1 MEVSK
6 ELRIFVTALENMINM
21 NRTQKTMKKNYL
33 WMLALCGTLAFTS
46 CIDNADNPSG
56 PPESTSHKNIE
67 EASVFSK
74 DMDLS
79 IYAGDNFYQYVVG
92 QWIKDNPVPTADEEY
107 VIGTMMTQ
115 NKNAMH
121 ALAEITAEG
130 KNLIALSLLSLYDHD
145 DMQSDSTLLMSK
157 IKQIDEAGS
166 KEAMLQLMAEF
177 VKQGYPCPF
186 FILPEVL
193 MRQVY
198 PGVEMLR
205 DYNLTNSGV
214 ERMGISEKE
223 ATSIVKAGEEWQA
236 YVKSKK
242 PQKQEKML
250 SHHYNPH
257 EGVVLINTARR
268 RSAGTDWIGI
278 LGKTLDMDLSAIA
291 ADEDEM
297 SMVDHLMTYNLDSL
311 KLLAKYFILN
321 RDCKYLPLKELDAHT
336 EAGANEL
343 FQYVFNV
350 ATDQS
355 SGLATSLS
363 HSYVKHAIP
372 EGNKA
377 EATAMF
383 EELRAAFRNRI
394 GKYDWMTDVTK
405 AKAMEKLDAMK
416 YYCGWPDNWHA
427 EWEAKLVAEETSYRL
442 VCNLFNQ
449 YVDITRSMIG
459 QTSDDAIFYAD
470 WMSMGAY
477 VANAFYSPE
486 NNSIALLASNL
497 VSPIYD
503 KTMPHYYNYAVL
515 GATTIGHEMTHGFDN
530 TGSKYNAIGKKE
542 NWWTP
547 QDEQNFE
554 SRQKLLIDHFNKLQY
569 LPNVYCD
576 GKQTLGENIADLG
589 GIEIAYESYM
599 KNKVTASGG
608 ERDYLARE
616 FYRSFAEGWKFNMTT
631 EYAVENYKTD
641 EHAAPILRVN
651 GIVNL
656 TNEWY
661 RLFSISD
668 GAMYVAPD
676 KRVSIW

>member
-1 MEVSK
+1 
-6 ELRIFVTALENMINM
+6 
-21 NRTQKTMKKNYL
+21 
-33 WMLALCGTLAFTS
+33 MLALCGTLAFTS

-268 RSAGTDWIGI
+268 RSASTDWIGI

-416 YYCGWPDNWHA
+416 YYCGWPENWHA
-427 EWEAKLVAEETSYRL
+427 EWEAKLVAEESSYRL

-449 YVDITRSMIG
+449 YVDITRSLVG
-459 QTSDDAIFYAD
+459 QTSDDAFFYAD

-554 SRQKLLIDHFNKLQY
+554 SRQQLLIDHFNKLQY
-569 LPNVYCD
+569 VPGVYCN

-589 GIEIAYESYM
+589 GMEIAYESYM
-599 KNKVTASGG
+599 KNKAAVSGG
-608 ERDYLARE
+608 DLDYLGRE
-616 FYRSFAEGWKFNMTT
+616 FYRSFAEGWKTNMTSD
-631 EYAVENYKTD
+631 YAEMTYKTD

-661 RLFSISD
+661 RLFNIVD
-668 GAMYVAPD
+668 GEMYVAPD

>member
-1 MEVSK
+1 
-6 ELRIFVTALENMINM
+6 
-21 NRTQKTMKKNYL
+21 MKKIYL
-33 WMLALCGTLAFTS
+33 WMLALCGTMAFTS
-46 CIDNADNPSG
+46 CRDNADNPSG
-56 PPESTSHKNIE
+56 PSEPSGHKNIE
-67 EASVFSK
+67 EASAFSK

-291 ADEDEM
+291 ADENEM
-297 SMVDHLMTYNLDSL
+297 VLVDHLMTYNLEAL

-377 EATAMF
+377 EGTAMF
-383 EELRAAFRNRI
+383 EELRAVFRNRI
-394 GKYDWMTDVTK
+394 ANYDWMTDVTK
-405 AKAMEKLDAMK
+405 GKALEKLDAMK
-416 YYCGWPDNWHA
+416 YYCGWPENWHA
-427 EWEAKLVAEETSYRL
+427 EWEAKLVAEESSYRL

-449 YVDITRSMIG
+449 YVDITRSLVG
-459 QTSDDAIFYAD
+459 QTSDDAFFYAD

-530 TGSKYNAIGKKE
+530 RGSKYNATGKVE

-554 SRQKLLIDHFNKLQY
+554 SRQQLLIDHFNKLQY
-569 LPNVYCD
+569 VPGVYCN

-589 GIEIAYESYM
+589 GMEIAYESYM
-599 KNKVTASGG
+599 KNKAAVSGG
-608 ERDYLARE
+608 DLDYLGRE
-616 FYRSFAEGWKFNMTT
+616 FYRSFAEGWKTNMTS
-631 EYAVENYKTD
+631 EYAEMTYKTD

-661 RLFSISD
+661 RLFNIVD
-668 GAMYVAPD
+668 GEMYVAPD

>member
-1 MEVSK
+1 
-6 ELRIFVTALENMINM
+6 
-21 NRTQKTMKKNYL
+21 MKKIYL
-33 WMLALCGTLAFTS
+33 WMLALCGTMAFTS
-46 CIDNADNPSG
+46 CRDNADNPSG
-56 PPESTSHKNIE
+56 PSEPSGHKNIE
-67 EASVFSK
+67 EASAFSK

-92 QWIKDNPVPTADEEY
+92 QWIKDNPVPTADEDY
-107 VIGTMMTQ
+107 IIGTMMTQ

-291 ADEDEM
+291 ADENEM
-297 SMVDHLMTYNLDSL
+297 VLVDHLMTYNLDAL

-377 EATAMF
+377 EGTAMF
-383 EELRAAFRNRI
+383 EELRAVFRNRI
-394 GKYDWMTDVTK
+394 ANYDWMTDVTK
-405 AKAMEKLDAMK
+405 GKALEKLDAMK
-416 YYCGWPDNWHA
+416 YYCGWPENWHA
-427 EWEAKLVAEETSYRL
+427 EWEAKLVAEESSYRL

-449 YVDITRSMIG
+449 YVDITRSLVG
-459 QTSDDAIFYAD
+459 QTSDDAFFYAD

-530 TGSKYNAIGKKE
+530 RGSKYNATGKVE

-554 SRQKLLIDHFNKLQY
+554 SRQQLLIDHFNKLQY
-569 LPNVYCD
+569 VPGVYCN

-589 GIEIAYESYM
+589 GMEIAYESYM
-599 KNKVTASGG
+599 KNKAAVSGSDL
-608 ERDYLARE
+608 DYLGRE
-616 FYRSFAEGWKFNMTT
+616 FYRSFAEGWKTNMTSD
-631 EYAVENYKTD
+631 YAEMTYKTD

-661 RLFSISD
+661 RLFNIVD
-668 GAMYVAPD
+668 GEMYVAPD

>member
-1 MEVSK
+1 
-6 ELRIFVTALENMINM
+6 
-21 NRTQKTMKKNYL
+21 MKKIYL
-33 WMLALCGTLAFTS
+33 WMLALFGTMAFTS
-46 CIDNADNPSG
+46 CRDNADNPSG
-56 PPESTSHKNIE
+56 PSEPSGHKNIE
-67 EASVFSK
+67 EASAFSK

-291 ADEDEM
+291 ADENEM
-297 SMVDHLMTYNLDSL
+297 VLVDHLMTYNLDAL

-377 EATAMF
+377 EGTAMF
-383 EELRAAFRNRI
+383 EELRAVFRNRI
-394 GKYDWMTDVTK
+394 ANYDWMTDVTK
-405 AKAMEKLDAMK
+405 GKALEKLDAMK
-416 YYCGWPDNWHA
+416 YYCGWPENWHA
-427 EWEAKLVAEETSYRL
+427 EWEAKLVAEESSYRL

-449 YVDITRSMIG
+449 YVDITRSLVG
-459 QTSDDAIFYAD
+459 QTSDDAFFYAD

-530 TGSKYNAIGKKE
+530 RGSKYNATGKVE

-554 SRQKLLIDHFNKLQY
+554 SRQQLLIDHFNKLQY
-569 LPNVYCD
+569 VPGVYCN

-589 GIEIAYESYM
+589 GMEIAYESYM
-599 KNKVTASGG
+599 KNKAAVSGG
-608 ERDYLARE
+608 DLDYLGRE
-616 FYRSFAEGWKFNMTT
+616 FYRSFAEGWKTNMTSD
-631 EYAVENYKTD
+631 YAEMTYKTD

-661 RLFSISD
+661 RLFNIVD
-668 GAMYVAPD
+668 GEMYVAPD

>member
-1 MEVSK
+1 
-6 ELRIFVTALENMINM
+6 
-21 NRTQKTMKKNYL
+21 MKKIYL
-33 WMLALCGTLAFTS
+33 WMLALCGTMAFTS
-46 CIDNADNPSG
+46 CRDNADNPSG
-56 PPESTSHKNIE
+56 PSEPSGHKNIE
-67 EASVFSK
+67 EASAFSK

-79 IYAGDNFYQYVVG
+79 IYAGDNFYRYVVG

-291 ADEDEM
+291 ADENEM
-297 SMVDHLMTYNLDSL
+297 SMVDHLMTYNLDAL

-336 EAGANEL
+336 EAGSEGL

-350 ATDQS
+350 AIDQS

-377 EATAMF
+377 EGTAMF
-383 EELRAAFRNRI
+383 EELRAVFRNRI
-394 GKYDWMTDVTK
+394 ANYDWMTDVTK
-405 AKAMEKLDAMK
+405 GKALEKLDAMK
-416 YYCGWPDNWHA
+416 YYCGWPENWHA
-427 EWEAKLVAEETSYRL
+427 EWEAKLVAEESSYRL

-449 YVDITRSMIG
+449 YVDITRSLVG
-459 QTSDDAIFYAD
+459 QTSDDAFFYAD

-530 TGSKYNAIGKKE
+530 MGSKYNAIGKKE

-554 SRQKLLIDHFNKLQY
+554 SRQQLLIDHFNKLQY
-569 LPNVYCD
+569 VPGVYCN

-616 FYRSFAEGWKFNMTT
+616 FYRSFAEGWKFNMTN
-631 EYAVENYKTD
+631 EYAVENFKTD

>member
-1 MEVSK
+1 
-6 ELRIFVTALENMINM
+6 
-21 NRTQKTMKKNYL
+21 MKKIYL
-33 WMLALCGTLAFTS
+33 WMLALCGTMAFTS
-46 CIDNADNPSG
+46 CRDNADNPSG
-56 PPESTSHKNIE
+56 PSEPSGHKNIE
-67 EASVFSK
+67 EASAFSK

-186 FILPEVL
+186 VILPEVL
-193 MRQVY
+193 MRKVY

-297 SMVDHLMTYNLDSL
+297 SMVDHLMTYNLDAL

-377 EATAMF
+377 EGTAMF
-383 EELRAAFRNRI
+383 EELRAVFRNRI
-394 GKYDWMTDVTK
+394 ANYDWMTDVTK
-405 AKAMEKLDAMK
+405 GKALEKLDAMK
-416 YYCGWPDNWHA
+416 YYCGWPENWHA
-427 EWEAKLVAEETSYRL
+427 EWEAKLVAEESSYRL

-449 YVDITRSMIG
+449 YVDITRSLVG
-459 QTSDDAIFYAD
+459 QTSDDAFFYAD

-530 TGSKYNAIGKKE
+530 RGSKYNATGKVE

-554 SRQKLLIDHFNKLQY
+554 SRQQLLIDHFNKLQY
-569 LPNVYCD
+569 VPGVYCN

-589 GIEIAYESYM
+589 GMEIAYESYM
-599 KNKVTASGG
+599 KNKAAVSGG
-608 ERDYLARE
+608 DLDYLGRE
-616 FYRSFAEGWKFNMTT
+616 FYRSFAEGWKTNMTSD
-631 EYAVENYKTD
+631 YAEMTYKTD

-661 RLFSISD
+661 RLFNIVD
-668 GAMYVAPD
+668 GEMYVAPD

>member
-1 MEVSK
+1 
-6 ELRIFVTALENMINM
+6 
-21 NRTQKTMKKNYL
+21 MKKIYL
-33 WMLALCGTLAFTS
+33 WMLALCGTMAFTS
-46 CIDNADNPSG
+46 CRDNADNPCGPSEPSG
-56 PPESTSHKNIE
+56 HKNIE
-67 EASVFSK
+67 EASAFSK

-291 ADEDEM
+291 ADENEM
-297 SMVDHLMTYNLDSL
+297 VLVDHLMTYNLDAL

-377 EATAMF
+377 EGTAMF
-383 EELRAAFRNRI
+383 EELRAVFRNRI
-394 GKYDWMTDVTK
+394 ANYDWMTDVTK
-405 AKAMEKLDAMK
+405 GKALEKLDAMK

-449 YVDITRSMIG
+449 YVDITRSLVG
-459 QTSDDAIFYAD
+459 QTSDDAFFYAD

-530 TGSKYNAIGKKE
+530 RGSKYNATGKVE

-554 SRQKLLIDHFNKLQY
+554 SRQQLLIDHFNKLQY
-569 LPNVYCD
+569 VPGVYCN

-589 GIEIAYESYM
+589 GMEIAYESYM
-599 KNKVTASGG
+599 KNKAAVSGG
-608 ERDYLARE
+608 DLDYLGRE
-616 FYRSFAEGWKFNMTT
+616 FYRSFAEGWKTNMTSD
-631 EYAVENYKTD
+631 YAEMAYKTD

-661 RLFSISD
+661 RLFNIVD
-668 GAMYVAPD
+668 GEMYVAPD

>member
-1 MEVSK
+1 
-6 ELRIFVTALENMINM
+6 
-21 NRTQKTMKKNYL
+21 MKKIYL
-33 WMLALCGTLAFTS
+33 WMLALCGTMAFTS
-46 CIDNADNPSG
+46 CRDNADNPSG
-56 PPESTSHKNIE
+56 PSEPSGHKNIE
-67 EASVFSK
+67 EASAFSK

-291 ADEDEM
+291 ADENEM
-297 SMVDHLMTYNLDSL
+297 VLVDHLMTYNLDAL

-377 EATAMF
+377 EGTAMF
-383 EELRAAFRNRI
+383 EELRAVFRNRI
-394 GKYDWMTDVTK
+394 ANYDWMTDVTK
-405 AKAMEKLDAMK
+405 SKALEKLDAMK
-416 YYCGWPDNWHA
+416 YYCGWPENWHA
-427 EWEAKLVAEETSYRL
+427 EWEAKLVAEESSYRL

-449 YVDITRSMIG
+449 YVDITRSLVG
-459 QTSDDAIFYAD
+459 QTSDDAFFYAD

-530 TGSKYNAIGKKE
+530 RGSKYNATGKVE

-554 SRQKLLIDHFNKLQY
+554 SRQQLLIDHFNKLQY
-569 LPNVYCD
+569 VPGVYCN

-589 GIEIAYESYM
+589 GMEIAYESYM
-599 KNKVTASGG
+599 KNKAAVSGG
-608 ERDYLARE
+608 DLDYLGRE
-616 FYRSFAEGWKFNMTT
+616 FYRSFAEGWKTNMTSD
-631 EYAVENYKTD
+631 YAEMTYKTD

-661 RLFSISD
+661 RLFNIVD
-668 GAMYVAPD
+668 GEMYVAPD

>member
-1 MEVSK
+1 
-6 ELRIFVTALENMINM
+6 
-21 NRTQKTMKKNYL
+21 
-33 WMLALCGTLAFTS
+33 MLALCGTLAFTS

-198 PGVEMLR
+198 PGIEMLR
-205 DYNLTNSGV
+205 EYNLTNSGV

-297 SMVDHLMTYNLDSL
+297 SMVDHLMTYNLDAL

-377 EATAMF
+377 EGTAMF
-383 EELRAAFRNRI
+383 EELRAVFRNRI
-394 GKYDWMTDVTK
+394 AKYDWMTDVTK
-405 AKAMEKLDAMK
+405 GKALEKLDAMK
-416 YYCGWPDNWHA
+416 YYCGWPENWHA

-449 YVDITRSMIG
+449 YVDITRSLVG
-459 QTSDDAIFYAD
+459 QTSDDAFFYAD

-569 LPNVYCD
+569 VPNVYCD

-608 ERDYLARE
+608 ERDYLGRE
-616 FYRSFAEGWKFNMTT
+616 FYRSFAEGWKTNMTSD
-631 EYAVENYKTD
+631 YAEMAYKTD

>member
-1 MEVSK
+1 
-6 ELRIFVTALENMINM
+6 
-21 NRTQKTMKKNYL
+21 MKKIYL
-33 WMLALCGTLAFTS
+33 WMLALCGTMAFTS
-46 CIDNADNPSG
+46 CRDNADNPSG
-56 PPESTSHKNIE
+56 PSEPSGHKNIE
-67 EASVFSK
+67 EASAFSK

-92 QWIKDNPVPTADEEY
+92 QWIKDNPVPTADEDY
-107 VIGTMMTQ
+107 IIGTMMTQ

-291 ADEDEM
+291 ADENEM
-297 SMVDHLMTYNLDSL
+297 VLVDHLMTYNLDAL

-377 EATAMF
+377 EGTAMF
-383 EELRAAFRNRI
+383 EELRAVFRNRI
-394 GKYDWMTDVTK
+394 ANYDWMTDVTK
-405 AKAMEKLDAMK
+405 GKALEKLDAMK
-416 YYCGWPDNWHA
+416 YYCGWPENWHA
-427 EWEAKLVAEETSYRL
+427 EWEAKLVAEESSYRL

-449 YVDITRSMIG
+449 YVDITRSLVG
-459 QTSDDAIFYAD
+459 QTSDDAFFYAD

-530 TGSKYNAIGKKE
+530 RGSKYNATGKVE

-554 SRQKLLIDHFNKLQY
+554 SRQQLLIDHFNKLQY
-569 LPNVYCD
+569 VPGVYCN

-589 GIEIAYESYM
+589 GMEIAYESYM
-599 KNKVTASGG
+599 KNKAAVSGG
-608 ERDYLARE
+608 DLDYLGRE
-616 FYRSFAEGWKFNMTT
+616 FYRSFAEGWKTNMTSD
-631 EYAVENYKTD
+631 YAEMTYKTD

-661 RLFSISD
+661 RLFNIVD
-668 GAMYVAPD
+668 GEMYVAPD

>member
-1 MEVSK
+1 
-6 ELRIFVTALENMINM
+6 
-21 NRTQKTMKKNYL
+21 MKKIYL
-33 WMLALCGTLAFTS
+33 WMLALCGTMAFTS
-46 CIDNADNPSG
+46 CRDNADNPSG
-56 PPESTSHKNIE
+56 PSEPSGHKNIE
-67 EASVFSK
+67 EASAFSK

-297 SMVDHLMTYNLDSL
+297 SMVDHLMTYNLDAL

-321 RDCKYLPLKELDAHT
+321 RDYKYLPLKELDAHT

-377 EATAMF
+377 EGTAMF
-383 EELRAAFRNRI
+383 EELRAVFRNRI
-394 GKYDWMTDVTK
+394 ANYDWMTDVTK
-405 AKAMEKLDAMK
+405 GKALEKLDAMK
-416 YYCGWPDNWHA
+416 YYCGWPENWHA
-427 EWEAKLVAEETSYRL
+427 EWEAKLVAEESSYRL

-449 YVDITRSMIG
+449 YVDITRSLVG
-459 QTSDDAIFYAD
+459 QTSDDAFFYAD

-530 TGSKYNAIGKKE
+530 RGSKYNATGKVE

-554 SRQKLLIDHFNKLQY
+554 SRQQLLIDHFNKLQY
-569 LPNVYCD
+569 VPGVYCN

-589 GIEIAYESYM
+589 GMEIAYESYM
-599 KNKVTASGG
+599 KNKAAVSGG
-608 ERDYLARE
+608 DLDYLGRE
-616 FYRSFAEGWKFNMTT
+616 FYRSFAEGWKTNMTSD
-631 EYAVENYKTD
+631 YAEMTYKTD

-661 RLFSISD
+661 RLFNIVD
-668 GAMYVAPD
+668 GEMYVAPD

>member
-1 MEVSK
+1 
-6 ELRIFVTALENMINM
+6 
-21 NRTQKTMKKNYL
+21 MKKIYL
-33 WMLALCGTLAFTS
+33 WMLALCGTMAFTS
-46 CIDNADNPSG
+46 CRDNADNPSG
-56 PPESTSHKNIE
+56 PSEPSGHKNIE
-67 EASVFSK
+67 EASAFSK

-121 ALAEITAEG
+121 ALAEITAKG

-291 ADEDEM
+291 ADENEM
-297 SMVDHLMTYNLDSL
+297 VLVDHLMTYNLDAL

-377 EATAMF
+377 EGTAMF
-383 EELRAAFRNRI
+383 EELRAVFRNRI
-394 GKYDWMTDVTK
+394 ANYDWMTDVTK
-405 AKAMEKLDAMK
+405 GKALEKLDAMK
-416 YYCGWPDNWHA
+416 YYCGWPENWHA
-427 EWEAKLVAEETSYRL
+427 EWEAKLVAEESSYRL

-449 YVDITRSMIG
+449 YVDITRSLVG
-459 QTSDDAIFYAD
+459 QTSDDAFFYAD

-530 TGSKYNAIGKKE
+530 RGSKYNATGKVE

-554 SRQKLLIDHFNKLQY
+554 SRQQLLIDHFNKLQY
-569 LPNVYCD
+569 VPGVYCN

-589 GIEIAYESYM
+589 GMEIAYECYM
-599 KNKVTASGG
+599 KNKAAVSGG
-608 ERDYLARE
+608 DLDYLGRE
-616 FYRSFAEGWKFNMTT
+616 FYRSFAEGWKTNMTSD
-631 EYAVENYKTD
+631 YAEMTYKTD

-661 RLFSISD
+661 RLFNIVD
-668 GAMYVAPD
+668 GEMYVAPD

>member
-1 MEVSK
+1 
-6 ELRIFVTALENMINM
+6 
-21 NRTQKTMKKNYL
+21 MKKIYL
-33 WMLALCGTLAFTS
+33 WMLALCGTMAFTS
-46 CIDNADNPSG
+46 CRDNADNPSG
-56 PPESTSHKNIE
+56 PSEPSGHKNIE
-67 EASVFSK
+67 EASAFSK

-291 ADEDEM
+291 ADENEM
-297 SMVDHLMTYNLDSL
+297 VLVDHLMTYNLDAL

-377 EATAMF
+377 EGTAMF
-383 EELRAAFRNRI
+383 EELRAVFRNRI
-394 GKYDWMTDVTK
+394 ANYDWMTDVTK
-405 AKAMEKLDAMK
+405 GKALEKLDAMK
-416 YYCGWPDNWHA
+416 YYCGWPENWHA
-427 EWEAKLVAEETSYRL
+427 EWEAKLVAEESSYRL

-449 YVDITRSMIG
+449 YVDITRSLVG
-459 QTSDDAIFYAD
+459 QTSDDAFFYAD

-530 TGSKYNAIGKKE
+530 RGSKYNATGKVE

-554 SRQKLLIDHFNKLQY
+554 SRQQLLIDHFNKLQY
-569 LPNVYCD
+569 VPGVYCN

-589 GIEIAYESYM
+589 GMEIAYESYM
-599 KNKVTASGG
+599 KNKAAVSGG
-608 ERDYLARE
+608 DLDYLGRE
-616 FYRSFAEGWKFNMTT
+616 FYRSFAEGWKTNMTSD
-631 EYAVENYKTD
+631 YAEMTYKTD

-661 RLFSISD
+661 RLFNIVD
-668 GAMYVAPD
+668 GEMYVAPD

>member
-1 MEVSK
+1 
-6 ELRIFVTALENMINM
+6 
-21 NRTQKTMKKNYL
+21 MKKNYL

-67 EASVFSK
+67 EASVFSKDMDLSEASVFSK

-311 KLLAKYFILN
+311 F
-321 RDCKYLPLKELDAHT
+321 PET
-336 EAGANEL
+336 AG
-343 FQYVFNV
+343 
-350 ATDQS
+350 
-355 SGLATSLS
+355 
-363 HSYVKHAIP
+363 
-372 EGNKA
+372 
-377 EATAMF
+377 
-383 EELRAAFRNRI
+383 
-394 GKYDWMTDVTK
+394 
-405 AKAMEKLDAMK
+405 
-416 YYCGWPDNWHA
+416 
-427 EWEAKLVAEETSYRL
+427 
-442 VCNLFNQ
+442 
-449 YVDITRSMIG
+449 
-459 QTSDDAIFYAD
+459 
-470 WMSMGAY
+470 
-477 VANAFYSPE
+477 
-486 NNSIALLASNL
+486 
-497 VSPIYD
+497 
-503 KTMPHYYNYAVL
+503 
-515 GATTIGHEMTHGFDN
+515 
-530 TGSKYNAIGKKE
+530 
-542 NWWTP
+542 
-547 QDEQNFE
+547 
-554 SRQKLLIDHFNKLQY
+554 
-569 LPNVYCD
+569 
-576 GKQTLGENIADLG
+576 
-589 GIEIAYESYM
+589 
-599 KNKVTASGG
+599 
-608 ERDYLARE
+608 
-616 FYRSFAEGWKFNMTT
+616 
-631 EYAVENYKTD
+631 
-641 EHAAPILRVN
+641 
-651 GIVNL
+651 
-656 TNEWY
+656 
-661 RLFSISD
+661 
-668 GAMYVAPD
+668 
-676 KRVSIW
+676 

>member
-1 MEVSK
+1 
-6 ELRIFVTALENMINM
+6 
-21 NRTQKTMKKNYL
+21 
-33 WMLALCGTLAFTS
+33 MLALCGTLAFTS

-257 EGVVLINTARR
+257 EGVMLINTARR
-268 RSAGTDWIGI
+268 RSAGTDWIGT

-321 RDCKYLPLKELDAHT
+321 RDYKYLPLKELDAHT

-405 AKAMEKLDAMK
+405 GKALEKLDAMK

-449 YVDITRSMIG
+449 YVDITRSLVG
-459 QTSDDAIFYAD
+459 QTSDDAFFYAD

-554 SRQKLLIDHFNKLQY
+554 SRQQLLIDHFNKLQY
-569 LPNVYCD
+569 VPGVYCN

-608 ERDYLARE
+608 ERDYLGRE
-616 FYRSFAEGWKFNMTT
+616 FYRSFAEGWKTNMTSD
-631 EYAVENYKTD
+631 YAEMAYKTD

>member
-1 MEVSK
+1 
-6 ELRIFVTALENMINM
+6 
-21 NRTQKTMKKNYL
+21 MKKIYL
-33 WMLALCGTLAFTS
+33 WMLALCGTMAFTS
-46 CIDNADNPSG
+46 CRDNADNPSG
-56 PPESTSHKNIE
+56 PSEPSVHKNIE
-67 EASVFSK
+67 EASAFSK

-291 ADEDEM
+291 ADENEM
-297 SMVDHLMTYNLDSL
+297 VLVDHLMTYNLDAL
-311 KLLAKYFILN
+311 KSVI
-321 RDCKYLPLKELDAHT
+321 
-336 EAGANEL
+336 
-343 FQYVFNV
+343 
-350 ATDQS
+350 
-355 SGLATSLS
+355 
-363 HSYVKHAIP
+363 
-372 EGNKA
+372 
-377 EATAMF
+377 
-383 EELRAAFRNRI
+383 
-394 GKYDWMTDVTK
+394 
-405 AKAMEKLDAMK
+405 
-416 YYCGWPDNWHA
+416 
-427 EWEAKLVAEETSYRL
+427 RL
-442 VCNLFNQ
+442 VSCT
-449 YVDITRSMIG
+449 VSKIG
-459 QTSDDAIFYAD
+459 SNSTSVGEKTKSDEISEMVDDAVKETP
-470 WMSMGAY
+470 GAEN
-477 VANAFYSPE
+477 ANHQ
-486 NNSIALLASNL
+486 
-497 VSPIYD
+497 
-503 KTMPHYYNYAVL
+503 K
-515 GATTIGHEMTHGFDN
+515 
-530 TGSKYNAIGKKE
+530 
-542 NWWTP
+542 P
-547 QDEQNFE
+547 Q
-554 SRQKLLIDHFNKLQY
+554 
-569 LPNVYCD
+569 
-576 GKQTLGENIADLG
+576 
-589 GIEIAYESYM
+589 
-599 KNKVTASGG
+599 
-608 ERDYLARE
+608 
-616 FYRSFAEGWKFNMTT
+616 
-631 EYAVENYKTD
+631 
-641 EHAAPILRVN
+641 
-651 GIVNL
+651 
-656 TNEWY
+656 
-661 RLFSISD
+661 
-668 GAMYVAPD
+668 PD
-676 KRVSIW
+676 IWD

>member
-1 MEVSK
+1 
-6 ELRIFVTALENMINM
+6 
-21 NRTQKTMKKNYL
+21 MKKNYL
-33 WMLALCGTLAFTS
+33 LMLALCGTLAFTS

-186 FILPEVL
+186 VILPEVL
-193 MRQVY
+193 MRKVY

-336 EAGANEL
+336 EAGSEGL

-377 EATAMF
+377 EGTAMF
-383 EELRAAFRNRI
+383 EELRAVFRNRI
-394 GKYDWMTDVTK
+394 AKYDWMTDVTK
-405 AKAMEKLDAMK
+405 GKALEKLDAMK

-449 YVDITRSMIG
+449 YVDITRSLVG
-459 QTSDDAIFYAD
+459 QTSDDAFFYAD

-554 SRQKLLIDHFNKLQY
+554 SRQQLLIDHFNKLQY
-569 LPNVYCD
+569 VPGVYCN

-589 GIEIAYESYM
+589 GMEIAYESYM
-599 KNKVTASGG
+599 KNKVTVSGG

-616 FYRSFAEGWKFNMTT
+616 FYRSFAEGWKTNMTSD
-631 EYAVENYKTD
+631 YAEMNYKTD

>member
-1 MEVSK
+1 
-6 ELRIFVTALENMINM
+6 
-21 NRTQKTMKKNYL
+21 MKKIYL
-33 WMLALCGTLAFTS
+33 WMLALCGTMAFTS
-46 CIDNADNPSG
+46 CRDNADNPSG
-56 PPESTSHKNIE
+56 PSEPSGHKNIE
-67 EASVFSK
+67 EASAFSK

-92 QWIKDNPVPTADEEY
+92 QGIKDNPVPTADEEY

-291 ADEDEM
+291 ADENEM
-297 SMVDHLMTYNLDSL
+297 VLVDHLMTYNLDAL

-377 EATAMF
+377 EGTAMF
-383 EELRAAFRNRI
+383 EELRAVFRNRI
-394 GKYDWMTDVTK
+394 ANYDWMTDVTK
-405 AKAMEKLDAMK
+405 GKALEKLDAMK
-416 YYCGWPDNWHA
+416 YYCGWPENWHA
-427 EWEAKLVAEETSYRL
+427 EWEAKLVAEESSYRL

-449 YVDITRSMIG
+449 YVDITRSLVG
-459 QTSDDAIFYAD
+459 QTSDDAFFYAD

-530 TGSKYNAIGKKE
+530 RGSKYNATGKVE

-554 SRQKLLIDHFNKLQY
+554 SRQQLLIDHFNKLQY
-569 LPNVYCD
+569 VPGVYCN

-589 GIEIAYESYM
+589 GMEIAYESYM
-599 KNKVTASGG
+599 KNKAAVSGG
-608 ERDYLARE
+608 DLDYLGRE
-616 FYRSFAEGWKFNMTT
+616 FYRSFAEGWKTNMTSD
-631 EYAVENYKTD
+631 YAEMTYKTD

-661 RLFSISD
+661 RLFNIVD
-668 GAMYVAPD
+668 GEMYVAPD

>member
-1 MEVSK
+1 
-6 ELRIFVTALENMINM
+6 
-21 NRTQKTMKKNYL
+21 
-33 WMLALCGTLAFTS
+33 
-46 CIDNADNPSG
+46 
-56 PPESTSHKNIE
+56 
-67 EASVFSK
+67 
-74 DMDLS
+74 MDLS
-79 IYAGDNFYQYVVG
+79 VYAGDNFYQYVVG

-198 PGVEMLR
+198 PGIEMLR
-205 DYNLTNSGV
+205 EYNLTNSGV

-291 ADEDEM
+291 ADENEM
-297 SMVDHLMTYNLDSL
+297 VLVDHLMTYNLDAL

-377 EATAMF
+377 EGTAMF
-383 EELRAAFRNRI
+383 EELRAVFRNRI
-394 GKYDWMTDVTK
+394 ANYDWMTDVTK
-405 AKAMEKLDAMK
+405 GKALEKLDAMK
-416 YYCGWPDNWHA
+416 YYCGWPENWHA

-449 YVDITRSMIG
+449 YVDITRSLVG
-459 QTSDDAIFYAD
+459 QTSDDAFFYAD

-569 LPNVYCD
+569 VPNVYCD

-608 ERDYLARE
+608 ERDYLGRE
-616 FYRSFAEGWKFNMTT
+616 FYRSFAEGWKTNMTSD
-631 EYAVENYKTD
+631 YAEMTYKTD

-661 RLFSISD
+661 RLFNIVD
-668 GAMYVAPD
+668 GEMYVAPD

>member
-1 MEVSK
+1 
-6 ELRIFVTALENMINM
+6 
-21 NRTQKTMKKNYL
+21 MKKIYL
-33 WMLALCGTLAFTS
+33 WMLALCGTMAFTS
-46 CIDNADNPSG
+46 CRDNADNPSG
-56 PPESTSHKNIE
+56 PSEPSGHKNIE
-67 EASVFSK
+67 EASAFSK

-92 QWIKDNPVPTADEEY
+92 QWIKDNPVPTADEDY
-107 VIGTMMTQ
+107 IIGTMMTQ

-257 EGVVLINTARR
+257 EGVVLINTVRR

-291 ADEDEM
+291 ADENEM
-297 SMVDHLMTYNLDSL
+297 VLVDHLMTYNLDAL

-377 EATAMF
+377 EGTAMF
-383 EELRAAFRNRI
+383 EELRAVFRNRI
-394 GKYDWMTDVTK
+394 ANYDWMTDVTK
-405 AKAMEKLDAMK
+405 GKALEKLDAMK
-416 YYCGWPDNWHA
+416 YYCGWPENWHA
-427 EWEAKLVAEETSYRL
+427 EWEAKLVAEESSYRL

-449 YVDITRSMIG
+449 YVDITRSLVG
-459 QTSDDAIFYAD
+459 QTSDDAFFYAD

-530 TGSKYNAIGKKE
+530 RGSKYNATGKVE

-554 SRQKLLIDHFNKLQY
+554 SRQQLLIDHFNKLQY
-569 LPNVYCD
+569 VPGVYCN

-589 GIEIAYESYM
+589 GMEIAYESYM
-599 KNKVTASGG
+599 KNKAAVSGSDL
-608 ERDYLARE
+608 DYLGRE
-616 FYRSFAEGWKFNMTT
+616 FYRSFAEGWKTNMTSD
-631 EYAVENYKTD
+631 YAEMTYKTD

-661 RLFSISD
+661 RLFNIVD
-668 GAMYVAPD
+668 GEMYVAPD

>member
-1 MEVSK
+1 
-6 ELRIFVTALENMINM
+6 
-21 NRTQKTMKKNYL
+21 MKKIYL
-33 WMLALCGTLAFTS
+33 WMLALCGTMAFTS
-46 CIDNADNPSG
+46 CRDNADNPSG
-56 PPESTSHKNIE
+56 PSEPSGHKNIE
-67 EASVFSK
+67 EASAFSK

-291 ADEDEM
+291 ADENEM
-297 SMVDHLMTYNLDSL
+297 VLVDHLMTYNLDAL

-377 EATAMF
+377 EGTAMF
-383 EELRAAFRNRI
+383 EELRAVFRNRI
-394 GKYDWMTDVTK
+394 ANYDWMTDVTK
-405 AKAMEKLDAMK
+405 GKALEKLDAMK
-416 YYCGWPDNWHA
+416 YYCGWPENWHA
-427 EWEAKLVAEETSYRL
+427 EWEAKLVAEESSYRL

-449 YVDITRSMIG
+449 YVDITRSLVG
-459 QTSDDAIFYAD
+459 QTSDDAFFYAD

-530 TGSKYNAIGKKE
+530 RGSKYNATGKVE

-554 SRQKLLIDHFNKLQY
+554 SRQQLLIDHFNKLQY
-569 LPNVYCD
+569 VPGVYCN

-589 GIEIAYESYM
+589 GMEIAYESYM
-599 KNKVTASGG
+599 KNKAAVSGG
-608 ERDYLARE
+608 DLDYLGRE
-616 FYRSFAEGWKFNMTT
+616 FYRSFAEGWKTNMTS
-631 EYAVENYKTD
+631 EYAEMTYKTD

-661 RLFSISD
+661 RLFNIVD
-668 GAMYVAPD
+668 GEMYVAPD

>member
-1 MEVSK
+1 
-6 ELRIFVTALENMINM
+6 
-21 NRTQKTMKKNYL
+21 MKKIYL
-33 WMLALCGTLAFTS
+33 WMLALCGTMAFTS
-46 CIDNADNPSG
+46 CRDNADNPSG
-56 PPESTSHKNIE
+56 PSEPSGHKNIE
-67 EASVFSK
+67 EASAFSK

-291 ADEDEM
+291 ADENEM
-297 SMVDHLMTYNLDSL
+297 VLVDHLMTYNLDAL

-377 EATAMF
+377 EGTAMF
-383 EELRAAFRNRI
+383 EELRAVFRNRI
-394 GKYDWMTDVTK
+394 ANYDWMTDVTK
-405 AKAMEKLDAMK
+405 GKALEKLDAMK
-416 YYCGWPDNWHA
+416 YYCGWPENWHA
-427 EWEAKLVAEETSYRL
+427 EWEAKLVAEESSYRL

-449 YVDITRSMIG
+449 YVDITRSLVG
-459 QTSDDAIFYAD
+459 QTSDDAFFYAD

-616 FYRSFAEGWKFNMTT
+616 FYRSFAEGWKFNMTN
-631 EYAVENYKTD
+631 EYAVENFKTD

>member
-1 MEVSK
+1 
-6 ELRIFVTALENMINM
+6 
-21 NRTQKTMKKNYL
+21 
-33 WMLALCGTLAFTS
+33 MLALCGTLAFTS

-79 IYAGDNFYQYVVG
+79 VYAGDNFYQYMLG
-92 QWIKDNPVPTADEEY
+92 QWLKDNPVPTKDGDLL
-107 VIGTMMTQ
+107 IGTIITQ
-115 NKNAMH
+115 NQNATK
-121 ALAEITAEG
+121 ALAEITAKG
-130 KNLIALSLLSLYDHD
+130 QNLIAFTLLSLYDHD
-145 DMQSDSTLLMSK
+145 DLQSDSTLLMSK
-157 IKQIDEAGS
+157 IKQIDEAGT

-186 FILPEVL
+186 VILPEVL
-193 MRQVY
+193 MRKVY
-198 PGVEMLR
+198 PGIEMLR
-205 DYNLTNSGV
+205 EYNLTSLKV
-214 ERMGISEKE
+214 ERMGIPDKE
-223 ATSIVKAGEEWQA
+223 AISIVEAGDKWQA
-236 YVKSKK
+236 YVKSKPPK
-242 PQKQEKML
+242 KQEKML

-257 EGVVLINTARR
+257 EGVMLINTARR
-268 RSAGTDWIGI
+268 RSAGTDWIGT

-321 RDCKYLPLKELDAHT
+321 RDYKYLPLKELDINT
-336 EAGANEL
+336 DEGSEGL
-343 FQYVFNV
+343 FEYIYNA

-363 HSYVKHAIP
+363 HSYTQHAIP
-372 EGNKA
+372 ESNKA

-503 KTMPHYYNYAVL
+503 KTMPSYYNYAVL
-515 GATTIGHEMTHGFDN
+515 GAQTIGHEMTHGFDN

-569 LPNVYCD
+569 VPNVYCD

-616 FYRSFAEGWKFNMTT
+616 FYRSFAEGWKFNMTN
-631 EYAVENYKTD
+631 EYAVENFKTD

-661 RLFSISD
+661 RLFNISD

>member
-1 MEVSK
+1 
-6 ELRIFVTALENMINM
+6 
-21 NRTQKTMKKNYL
+21 
-33 WMLALCGTLAFTS
+33 
-46 CIDNADNPSG
+46 
-56 PPESTSHKNIE
+56 
-67 EASVFSK
+67 
-74 DMDLS
+74 
-79 IYAGDNFYQYVVG
+79 
-92 QWIKDNPVPTADEEY
+92 
-107 VIGTMMTQ
+107 
-115 NKNAMH
+115 
-121 ALAEITAEG
+121 
-130 KNLIALSLLSLYDHD
+130 
-145 DMQSDSTLLMSK
+145 
-157 IKQIDEAGS
+157 
-166 KEAMLQLMAEF
+166 
-177 VKQGYPCPF
+177 
-186 FILPEVL
+186 
-193 MRQVY
+193 MRKVY

-291 ADEDEM
+291 ADENEM
-297 SMVDHLMTYNLDSL
+297 VLVDHLMTYNLDAL

-377 EATAMF
+377 EGTAMF
-383 EELRAAFRNRI
+383 EELRAVFRNRI
-394 GKYDWMTDVTK
+394 ANYDWMTDVTK
-405 AKAMEKLDAMK
+405 GKALEKLDAMK

-449 YVDITRSMIG
+449 YVDITRSLVG
-459 QTSDDAIFYAD
+459 QTSDDAFFYAD

-569 LPNVYCD
+569 VPNVYCD

-608 ERDYLARE
+608 ERDYLGRE
-616 FYRSFAEGWKFNMTT
+616 FYRSFAEGWKTNMTSD
-631 EYAVENYKTD
+631 YAEMAYKTD

>member
-1 MEVSK
+1 
-6 ELRIFVTALENMINM
+6 
-21 NRTQKTMKKNYL
+21 
-33 WMLALCGTLAFTS
+33 MLALCGTLAFTS

-56 PPESTSHKNIE
+56 PSEPSGHKNIE
-67 EASVFSK
+67 EASAFSK

-291 ADEDEM
+291 ADENEM
-297 SMVDHLMTYNLDSL
+297 VLVDHLMTYNLDAL

-377 EATAMF
+377 EGTAMF
-383 EELRAAFRNRI
+383 EELRAVFRNRI
-394 GKYDWMTDVTK
+394 AKYDWMTDVTK
-405 AKAMEKLDAMK
+405 GKALEKLDAMK

-503 KTMPHYYNYAVL
+503 KTMPSYYNYAVL
-515 GATTIGHEMTHGFDN
+515 GAQTIGHEMTHGFDN

-569 LPNVYCD
+569 VPNVYCD

-608 ERDYLARE
+608 ERDYLGRE
-616 FYRSFAEGWKFNMTT
+616 FYRSFAEGWKTNMTSD
-631 EYAVENYKTD
+631 YAEKTYKTD

>member
-1 MEVSK
+1 
-6 ELRIFVTALENMINM
+6 
-21 NRTQKTMKKNYL
+21 MKKIYL
-33 WMLALCGTLAFTS
+33 WMLALCGTMAFTS
-46 CIDNADNPSG
+46 CRDNADNPSG
-56 PPESTSHKNIE
+56 PSEPSGHKNIE
-67 EASVFSK
+67 EASAFSK

-377 EATAMF
+377 EGTAMF
-383 EELRAAFRNRI
+383 EELRAVFRNRI
-394 GKYDWMTDVTK
+394 ANYDWMTDVTK
-405 AKAMEKLDAMK
+405 GKALEKLDAMK
-416 YYCGWPDNWHA
+416 YYCGWPENWHA
-427 EWEAKLVAEETSYRL
+427 EWEAKLVAEESSYRL

-449 YVDITRSMIG
+449 YVDITRSLVG
-459 QTSDDAIFYAD
+459 QTSDDAFFYAD

-530 TGSKYNAIGKKE
+530 RGSKYNATGKVE

-554 SRQKLLIDHFNKLQY
+554 SRQQLLIDHFNKLQY
-569 LPNVYCD
+569 VPGVYCN

-589 GIEIAYESYM
+589 GMEIAYESYM
-599 KNKVTASGG
+599 KNKAAVSGG
-608 ERDYLARE
+608 DLDYLGRE
-616 FYRSFAEGWKFNMTT
+616 FYRSFAEGWKTNMTSD
-631 EYAVENYKTD
+631 YAEMTYKTD

-661 RLFSISD
+661 RLFNIVD
-668 GAMYVAPD
+668 GEMYVAPD